1 MNQRRIASL
10 IVGFMS
16 FFTGILLLFDPCC
29 RISAEETTDSSL
41 YTTYA
46 SDNGIQLDRKQPDR
60 YDAQGEYG
68 GYLYSDIIKYRTY
81 LETCG
86 KIAFSGNWSAGILHT
101 GTGDYERISRVLFMN
116 NKELDPDTHMVISEG
131 WDMLWGTT
139 ESFFAQALA
148 QYTAGERVSYV
159 GQENAGMMFLSSGS
173 GYATAHPVTS
183 DTVYAY
189 EYVSPQ
195 AGRAILSYAEVCHAL
210 SDSNAR
216 ICILVDGRMI
226 FPVEDGDW
234 KNPEDWY
241 PIVGKDAE
249 QINALLAE
257 KVVNLTEGSAV
268 HYCLS
273 ADRPASEENA
283 NGLTLNPALTMLPA
297 QASEPSFDGA
307 SITLGDA
314 FAVNYYVVPPAGA
327 DATGVIL
334 NGEFLEGTL
343 QADGSV
349 KVSVGGIAAKE
360 MADPLTVIPAS
371 RYGEEYMTGSA
382 DTRTPAELLDYYMG
396 TEEEEVAVATLNYI
410 AAAQMYFSY
419 RTDTLVNAALRED
432 QKVWKPE
439 GTYTDELTMTGAAT
453 AVRLRGITLVLED
466 SVAFRLYAVCLEGD
480 GDAYYAQISTNG
492 FVDVYTVPL
501 SPQEGMSSGEY
512 EAIFRGITPA
522 NWGTVYSL
530 RVVNGQGEPV
540 SKTVTYSVTTYAVRT
555 AEIEEAPPALR
566 GVTEAMQVLYEKITA
581 YCGER

>member
-1 MNQRRIASL
+1 
-10 IVGFMS
+10 
-16 FFTGILLLFDPCC
+16 
-29 RISAEETTDSSL
+29 
-41 YTTYA
+41 
-46 SDNGIQLDRKQPDR
+46 
-60 YDAQGEYG
+60 
-68 GYLYSDIIKYRTY
+68 
-81 LETCG
+81 
-86 KIAFSGNWSAGILHT
+86 
-101 GTGDYERISRVLFMN
+101 
-116 NKELDPDTHMVISEG
+116 
-131 WDMLWGTT
+131 
-139 ESFFAQALA
+139 
-148 QYTAGERVSYV
+148 
-159 GQENAGMMFLSSGS
+159 
-173 GYATAHPVTS
+173 
-183 DTVYAY
+183 
-189 EYVSPQ
+189 
-195 AGRAILSYAEVCHAL
+195 
-210 SDSNAR
+210 
-216 ICILVDGRMI
+216 MI

-382 DTRTPAELLDYYMG
+382 DTRTPAELLYYYMG

-512 EAIFRGITPA
+512 EAICRGITPA